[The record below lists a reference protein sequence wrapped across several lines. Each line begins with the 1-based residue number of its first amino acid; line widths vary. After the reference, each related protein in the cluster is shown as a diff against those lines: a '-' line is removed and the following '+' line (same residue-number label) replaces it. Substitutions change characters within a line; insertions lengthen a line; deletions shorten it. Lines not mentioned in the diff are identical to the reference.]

1 LKFSCLIFI
10 VNEGRFWQRQLKP
23 TGEAMPL
30 QFAASNDVHHD
41 IDHGVLRV
49 TINRAEKRNPLSLG
63 VLDHLRRIF
72 SEAAAD
78 PRVKVAVV
86 TGAGSKAF
94 ASGGDLAELSR
105 YRTHEEAEAI
115 SQHGRAALDAIRLF
129 PVPVIARLNGVAL
142 GGGAEL
148 ALACDLRLAC
158 SSSTFGFIHGR
169 LRIAASWGGGRDLVR
184 LVGPAKAL
192 QLMVSAAILD
202 ADESRA
208 TGIIDGVCPKDTA
221 FDAWFEQHLAVFRTQ
236 PRQAML
242 AYKSIALSARMPP
255 CAEAERLETE
265 HFCEVWCH
273 EDHWNAVA
281 QLKGSI
287 G

>member
-1 LKFSCLIFI
+1 MS
-10 VNEGRFWQRQLKP
+10 
-23 TGEAMPL
+23 L

-41 IDHGVLRV
+41 IDNGVLRV
-49 TINRAEKRNPLSLG
+49 MINRAEKRNPLSLG
-63 VLDHLRRIF
+63 VLDHLRLIF

-78 PRVKVAVV
+78 PRIKVAVV

-105 YRTHEEAEAI
+105 YRTREEAEAI
-115 SQHGRAALDAIRLF
+115 SQHGRAALDTVRLF

-158 SSSTFGFIHGR
+158 TSSTFGFIHGR

-202 ADESRA
+202 ADESQA

-221 FDAWFEQHLAVFRTQ
+221 FDPWFEERLTVFRAQ

-273 EDHWNAVA
+273 EDHWDAVA

>member
-1 LKFSCLIFI
+1 MSF
-10 VNEGRFWQRQLKP
+10 
-23 TGEAMPL
+23 
-30 QFAASNDVHHD
+30 QFAASNDVHHE
-41 IDHGVLRV
+41 IDDGVLRV

-63 VLDHLRRIF
+63 VLDQLRRIF
-72 SEAAAD
+72 GDTAAD
-78 PRVKVAVV
+78 SRIKVAVV

-94 ASGGDLAELSR
+94 ASGGDLAELFR
-105 YRTHEEAEAI
+105 YRTREEAEAI
-115 SQHGRAALDAIRLF
+115 SRLGRDALDAIRCF

-148 ALACDLRLAC
+148 ALACDLRWAC
-158 SSSTFGFIHGR
+158 ATSTFGFVHGR
-169 LRIAASWGGGRDLVR
+169 LCIAAPWGGGRDLVR
-184 LVGPAKAL
+184 LAGPAKAL

-202 ADESRA
+202 AGESRA
-208 TGIIDGVCPKDTA
+208 TGVIDLVCPKGTS
-221 FDAWFEQHLAVFRTQ
+221 FDSWFDQRLAPFRAQ
-236 PRQAML
+236 PRQVML

-255 CAEAERLETE
+255 SAEAERLEIE

-281 QLKGSI
+281 QLKESI